1 MTQVIETVPVKP
13 AVLTT
18 REAAQYL
25 KVSLPTL
32 HRRVRAG
39 GIPYLRIGRSLRFRV
54 EDLDAFI
61 SSLVTRKW
69 KTYKKQGSTPKK
81 GA

>member
-1 MTQVIETVPVKP
+1 MTKPIETIPVKP

-25 KVSLPTL
+25 KISLPTL

-54 EDLDAFI
+54 EDLDAFLA
-61 SSLVTRKW
+61 SLVTSKW
-69 KTYKKQGSTPKK
+69 KDYKKKPQGPDH
-81 GA
+81 A